1 MLRHFNKKVP
11 VIDLPQIV
19 LSRGYIR
26 GYPLMWRFGDFLDK
40 EKVTR
45 RRLNTVSNRCSFH
58 CRASDTVKAK

>member
-11 VIDLPQIV
+11 IIDALHTV
-19 LSRGYIR
+19 FSRGFIR

-45 RRLNTVSNRCSFH
+45 RRLNQLSI
-58 CRASDTVKAK
+58 